1 LVTRGFDPHLPD
13 QTTEFKME
21 RDSKKKYLV
30 EYNKYKD
37 VQLFLEE
44 VYVKRSRTSEK
55 VILLEIDEEAQ
66 MARVKNV
73 RTGVLQTKTLH
84 WCRKN
89 LEPVKP
95 S

>member
-1 LVTRGFDPHLPD
+1 
-13 QTTEFKME
+13 ME

>member
-1 LVTRGFDPHLPD
+1 MR
-13 QTTEFKME
+13 E
-21 RDSKKKYLV
+21 SKRKYLV

-37 VQLFLEE
+37 VKLLLNE
-44 VYVKRSRTSEK
+44 VYVKKARTTEK
-55 VILLEIDEEAQ
+55 VTILEIDEEAQ
-66 MARVKNV
+66 VARVKNE

-89 LEPVKP
+89 LELLP

>member
-1 LVTRGFDPHLPD
+1 MR
-13 QTTEFKME
+13 E
-21 RDSKKKYLV
+21 SKRKYLV

-37 VQLFLEE
+37 VKLFLNEI
-44 VYVKRSRTSEK
+44 YVKKSRTTEK
-55 VILLEIDEEAQ
+55 VTILEIDEEAQ
-66 MARVKNV
+66 VARVKNE

-89 LEPVKP
+89 LELLP

>member
-1 LVTRGFDPHLPD
+1 MR
-13 QTTEFKME
+13 E
-21 RDSKKKYLV
+21 SKRKYLV

-37 VQLFLEE
+37 VQLVLNE
-44 VYVKRSRTSEK
+44 VYVKKSRTTEK
-55 VILLEIDEEAQ
+55 VTILEIDEEVQ

-89 LEPVKP
+89 LEPIKP

>member
-1 LVTRGFDPHLPD
+1 MVTRGFEPHLPD
-13 QTTEFKME
+13 HILEIIMRE
-21 RDSKKKYLV
+21 SKRKYLV

-37 VQLFLEE
+37 VQLVLNE
-44 VYVKRSRTSEK
+44 VYVKKSRTTEK
-55 VILLEIDEEAQ
+55 VTILEIDEEVQ

-89 LEPVKP
+89 LEPIKP

>member
-1 LVTRGFDPHLPD
+1 MR
-13 QTTEFKME
+13 E
-21 RDSKKKYLV
+21 SKRKYLV

-37 VQLFLEE
+37 VKLLLNE
-44 VYVKRSRTSEK
+44 VYVKKSRTTEK
-55 VILLEIDEEAQ
+55 VTILEIDEEAQ

-89 LEPVKP
+89 LEPIKP